1 MSDKDLKAMRALD
14 DEAEKAGGYVSIPRE
29 DAPRYDYRAIV
40 KHCKEKG
47 IDPLDMTTRDM
58 QKFVRK

>member
-1 MSDKDLKAMRALD
+1 MRALD